1 MQALLNYHLNKCKA
15 CTDMQSVLSQFWKQT
30 WLIKMPQVMQKLSL
44 VFMHNTNVT
53 NVTLSGQKEDNS
65 IFYF

>member
-1 MQALLNYHLNKCKA
+1 
-15 CTDMQSVLSQFWKQT
+15 
-30 WLIKMPQVMQKLSL
+30 MQKISL